1 MMIFYNLLG
10 SVLHNVVTYAV
21 IISMLSSSI
30 PIIRELPRATAAYLG
45 MMQQLGLLK
54 SDPTSPA
61 GVSPS
66 VPEEIKSK
74 KCQTWPSN
82 SNAGRKVI

>member
-1 MMIFYNLLG
+1 MIFHNLLG
-10 SVLHNVVTYAV
+10 SILHRIITYTLIVT
-21 IISMLSSSI
+21 MTGTSSI
-30 PIIRELPRATAAYLG
+30 PIIQQLPRATAAYLG

-54 SDPTSPA
+54 SAPSSPA

-66 VPEEIKSK
+66 VPEEIKGK